1 MIKQLA
7 ALALTGSVILG
18 SASSAVAA
26 PIHQPWN
33 TARVDHLLETVQK
46 AGYTVYR
53 GGGPCDTAP
62 AYGFVARDEKVF
74 LICVD
79 NHRGNLPLAADTV
92 RHEAVHV
99 AQFCKADRGG
109 ATHAL
114 LMPDHNRVFIKISK
128 ERLNV
133 PFHMYPAR
141 DVPYEAEANVMA
153 NILDE
158 LQVAKIVKKEC
169 GL

>member
-7 ALALTGSVILG
+7 ALALTGFTLLG
-18 SASSAVAA
+18 SASSAA

-33 TARVDHLLETVQK
+33 TAQVDYLLETIQE
-46 AGYTVYR
+46 AGYTVYK
-53 GGGPCDTAP
+53 GGGPCDTEP
-62 AYGFVARDEKVF
+62 AYGFASADKKIF
-74 LICVD
+74 LICAD
-79 NHRGNLPLAADTV
+79 NHRGDLTLLADTV
-92 RHEAVHV
+92 RHEAIHV
-99 AQFCKADRGG
+99 AQFCKAERGG

-114 LMPDHNRVFIKISK
+114 LMPDFKRVFTRVAK
-128 ERLNV
+128 EDLEV

-141 DVPYEAEANVMA
+141 DIPYEAEANVLA

-158 LQVAKIVKKEC
+158 EHVVKIIRKEC